1 MSTDIVSGI
10 LCESY
15 DEQNYSLAYITNK
28 DNFKYLSLKTCP
40 LLCSKERKQGP
51 GTELLKTYVIYCP
64 LSSFPSALQEKTN
77 LKVQLKKF
85 SSLGGK
91 KKKRE
96 TETEKK
102 GRQRAR
108 WRRHTV
114 TERSTDCVVSM
125 HFANKIN
132 RITSSIF
139 GNRRKGAF
147 SENLLVE
154 WGCPHSISGEEGIHM
169 THIYLLSQP
178 SSTGF

>member
-15 DEQNYSLAYITNK
+15 DEQNYSLAYITNE

-85 SSLGGK
+85 SSLGG
-91 KKKRE
+91 
-96 TETEKK
+96 EKK
-102 GRQRAR
+102 EKR
-108 WRRHTV
+108 
-114 TERSTDCVVSM
+114 
-125 HFANKIN
+125 N
-132 RITSSIF
+132 R
-139 GNRRKGAF
+139 NRKKGEAEGKVEKAYSYGKEYRLCSLNAF
-147 SENLLVE
+147 
-154 WGCPHSISGEEGIHM
+154 C
-169 THIYLLSQP
+169 Q
-178 SSTGF
+178 